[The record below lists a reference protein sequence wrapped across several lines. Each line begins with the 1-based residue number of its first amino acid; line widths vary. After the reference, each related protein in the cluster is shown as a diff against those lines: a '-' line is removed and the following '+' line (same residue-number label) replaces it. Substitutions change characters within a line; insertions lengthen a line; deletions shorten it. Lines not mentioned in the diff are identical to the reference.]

1 MFTTI
6 SIQRLSTGTI
16 YKLWLIGLTVSMTP
30 LGLLL
35 GIFAMLGFKAVTWNG
50 QPLYGVA
57 GLIAGP
63 LLGVLLAVLFTAF
76 LGSASAIGLWVYS
89 KVRPLDIQAR
99 NIT

>member
-35 GIFAMLGFKAVTWNG
+35 GIFAMLGFKTVTWNG

-76 LGSASAIGLWVYS
+76 LGYASAIGLWVYS